1 MVMMQNSSG
10 RSGTV
15 LHFTPSVVAGGAE
28 TMLRNLVEAMHGGP
42 WRTVLVTMSNKN
54 RNADVERLL
63 SKVDA
68 FYDLDASSYLRPSL
82 WKKLRAIIRKEQP
95 DVVQTWMHRADMIG
109 GLVARLTGV
118 KHVVWGIHSREI
130 YRSPGE
136 SDFKIGLYR
145 AALRAASNL
154 VPQRILS
161 CSTTAIRDHE
171 AWGYPERK
179 FTWIPNGISTER
191 FVPNQEAGRAFR
203 AERGIPQDAP
213 VIGFVGRFHPV
224 KDLATFFTAA
234 ALLQQKMPSV
244 HFVLCG
250 GGEENLEPAALKA
263 LKAMP
268 SPHQVHLMP
277 FLKDP
282 ERLYPSFS
290 LLSLC
295 SLSEALPMVLLE
307 AMACGVPCV
316 ATDVGDCRD
325 VIGDMGFVVAACD
338 PEALAIAW
346 GAMLERIAVKGDAI
360 AIEVRR
366 RVEEQFSIGR
376 VARRYEET
384 YDSLCLGH

>member
-1 MVMMQNSSG
+1 MINPNSGS
-10 RSGTV
+10 RGTV
-15 LHFTPSVVAGGAE
+15 LHFTPSLVAGGAE

-54 RNADVERLL
+54 PGPEVDRLL
-63 SKVDA
+63 TKVDA
-68 FYDLDASSYLRPSL
+68 FYNLEASSYLRPSL

-109 GLVARLTGV
+109 GVVARLAGV

-145 AALRAASNL
+145 AALRTASRV
-154 VPQRILS
+154 VPQCILS

-171 AWGYPERK
+171 AWGYPEKK
-179 FTWIPNGISTER
+179 FAWIPNGISTER
-191 FVPNQEAGRAFR
+191 FVRDEEAGRAFR
-203 AERGIPQDAP
+203 EEHGIPLDAP

-224 KDLATFFTAA
+224 KDLPLFFKAA
-234 ALLQQKMPSV
+234 ARLQQQKSAA
-244 HFVLCG
+244 HLVLCG
-250 GGEENLEPAALKA
+250 GTEANLEPAAREA
-263 LKAMP
+263 LHAMP
-268 SPHQVHLMP
+268 SPQQVHLLP

-282 ERLYPSFS
+282 ERLYPAFS
-290 LLSLC
+290 VLSLC

-316 ATDVGDCRD
+316 ATDVGDCKD
-325 VIGDMGFVVAACD
+325 VIGESGLVAPAGD
-338 PEALAIAW
+338 ANALADAWATMLQRVEENREGIA
-346 GAMLERIAVKGDAI
+346 AT
-360 AIEVRR
+360 VRR
-366 RVEEQFSIGR
+366 RVEEQFSIER

-384 YDSLCLGH
+384 YESLRLTS